1 MVSGFYRSLRSLQN
15 DSNKKMSPWI
25 LSALRASRMTFAVG
39 TIAILAAC
47 SDDSSNDPLTGPGAT
62 DTTIEALAECTA
74 PAFLKEGDKVALVS
88 PSYTTPDSNIQ
99 KTADVLKEWGF
110 EPVIGK
116 NVGKLDAGKYAG
128 TAQERADDIIAA
140 LKDTSIKAILCNRGG
155 YGTIQLVD
163 YIDQKLV
170 KDNPKWLIG
179 FSDITTL
186 HAMETKAGVMSIH
199 GTMSS
204 FIAKTGGT
212 DDNSTLLRDLL
223 KGTVPTYKVPKHKLN
238 QTGKAEGILVGG
250 NMATFVPLVGASD
263 IDVFSNDGIILF
275 MEEVGESFHNID
287 RMFNSL
293 ELHGVMENVKGVILG
308 EFVESESDADLK
320 FETAEELLSKYLKK
334 YNIPVICGFPAGHDD
349 VNVPIVMGAKVKMDV
364 TADGA
369 TLAFDME
376 GEKKTVDTD
385 KLTNEPKLSKAVRKL
400 LAGKIF
406 SIEE

>member
-1 MVSGFYRSLRSLQN
+1 MGVMKHVFAESSLVIANRLKAAAKQSLILVV
-15 DSNKKMSPWI
+15 MSSI
-25 LSALRASRMTFAVG
+25 VFF
-39 TIAILAAC
+39 AAC
-47 SDDSSNDPLTGPGAT
+47 GDDSSSSSPDNTNAGP
-62 DTTIEALAECTA
+62 IAEGVA
-74 PAFLKEGDKVALVS
+74 PAFLKKGDKVALLS
-88 PSYTTPDSNIQ
+88 PSYSTPDSNIQ
-99 KTADVLKEWGF
+99 KTADALRSWGF
-110 EPVIGK
+110 VPEIGK

-128 TAQERADDIIAA
+128 TVQERADDFIAA

-223 KGTVPTYKVPKHKLN
+223 KGTVPTYKVPKHKFN

-263 IDVFSNDGIILF
+263 IDVFSGDGIILF

-293 ELHGVMENVKGVILG
+293 ELHGVMDNVKGVILG
-308 EFVESESDADLK
+308 EFVEYESDMDLK

-334 YNIPVICGFPAGHDD
+334 YKIPVICGFPAGHDD

-369 TLAFDME
+369 TLAFDID
-376 GEKKTVDTD
+376 GEKKTVNTD
-385 KLTNEPKLSKAVRKL
+385 KLTNEPKLSKAIRKL